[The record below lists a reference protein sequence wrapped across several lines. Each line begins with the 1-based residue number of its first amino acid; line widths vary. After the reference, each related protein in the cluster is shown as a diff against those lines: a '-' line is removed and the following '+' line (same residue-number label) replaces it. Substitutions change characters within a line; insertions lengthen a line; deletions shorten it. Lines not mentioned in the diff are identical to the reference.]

1 MKPDDMAALDV
12 DGQSGFLQQEDTG
25 NRVCFT
31 SRYYSMSKIYASA
44 AVVDAHWGSY
54 HSQLKGTFAPWLK
67 PARQLLT
74 IHSSTILIQ
83 IPPSLLRITY

>member
-31 SRYYSMSKIYASA
+31 SRNSSMSKIYAA
-44 AVVDAHWGSY
+44 IAVVDAHSGSY
-54 HSQLKGTFAPWLK
+54 RSRLKGTFAP
-67 PARQLLT
+67 
-74 IHSSTILIQ
+74 
-83 IPPSLLRITY
+83 

>member
-31 SRYYSMSKIYASA
+31 SPYYRM
-44 AVVDAHWGSY
+44 
-54 HSQLKGTFAPWLK
+54 LM
-67 PARQLLT
+67 LT
-74 IHSSTILIQ
+74 EVHIIQ
-83 IPPSLLRITY
+83 DWREHLHPD